1 MKAEMLYTVI
11 VKKKKEDIT
20 AMFYDTE
27 DITAMFYNKEDAKSF
42 INAQDPSYTCLLSIK
57 KQRIIWTIAENTRG

>member
-11 VKKKKEDIT
+11 INKKKQVIT
-20 AMFYDTE
+20 AT
-27 DITAMFYNKEDAKSF
+27 FYNREDAQLF
-42 INAQDPSYTCLLSIK
+42 INAQDDIDTMYASTLSIK